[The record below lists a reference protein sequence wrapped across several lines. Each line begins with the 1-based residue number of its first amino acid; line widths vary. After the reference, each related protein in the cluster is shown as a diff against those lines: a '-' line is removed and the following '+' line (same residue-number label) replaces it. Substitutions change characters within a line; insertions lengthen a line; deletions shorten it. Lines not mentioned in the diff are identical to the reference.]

1 MDQKTRQWKTKK
13 AEILGQLGED
23 EIKQL
28 YAHSIRLLK
37 KRGDAL
43 WADMDIDTKGH
54 VYILD
59 QGFLRVCELN
69 DDGKRFIV
77 SLLGPGDFFGAI
89 LPDTQARETED
100 YLEVVRDARI
110 IAIDAG
116 IFQRVLGHHPR
127 LVMRMAN
134 VIMARQEQFKRRMT
148 SFLFKD
154 VSARLAELLLQ
165 YISDYAETLPSDP
178 EDANAPA
185 YPIVSLTHQEIADL
199 IGAARPV

>member
-1 MDQKTRQWKTKK
+1 MFQDFPSNFEVGKITF
-13 AEILGQLGED
+13 
-23 EIKQL
+23 
-28 YAHSIRLLK
+28 
-37 KRGDAL
+37 
-43 WADMDIDTKGH
+43 GH
-54 VYILD
+54 
-59 QGFLRVCELN
+59 RVKLVQIAMIGSY
-69 DDGKRFIV
+69 DH
-77 SLLGPGDFFGAI
+77 
-89 LPDTQARETED
+89 
-100 YLEVVRDARI
+100 I

-199 IGAARPV
+199 IGAARPVVSGIMSDWTKRGVLKKCGRLLVVHDEDRLQDLCELGSKAFEEA